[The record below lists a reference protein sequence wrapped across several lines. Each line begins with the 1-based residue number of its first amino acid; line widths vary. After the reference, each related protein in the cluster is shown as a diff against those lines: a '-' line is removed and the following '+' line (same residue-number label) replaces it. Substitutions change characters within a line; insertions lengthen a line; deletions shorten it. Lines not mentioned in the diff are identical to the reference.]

1 MSPIM
6 SPGTCRLYWIRSH
19 GQFACRKGKLLSEPG
34 IRRDTITPSFFRFR
48 RRMLLSWFNSSQL
61 LFFFFLYFALFTVS
75 SSIVS
80 LSHSSRTLV
89 GLKFHGLKSDHIHAW
104 PTLLLLLCIC
114 KQAGEERSAIILL
127 VSPSTELI
135 LSIRAAQHVITK
147 TDNFWLSF

>member
-1 MSPIM
+1 MSPRM
-6 SPGTCRLYWIRSH
+6 SPGTCQLYWIRSH

-34 IRRDTITPSFFRFR
+34 IRRDTPSFFRFR
-48 RRMLLSWFNSSQL
+48 RRMLLSWFNRSQL
-61 LFFFFLYFALFTVS
+61 FFFLYSALFTVS

-80 LSHSSRTLV
+80 LSHSSRTLA

-135 LSIRAAQHVITK
+135 LSIRVAQHVITK